1 MLSKNKIF
9 FTLFVFVLLIQPLA
23 PKLFKPADEL
33 MLFLFL
39 LFVALDMAVNRD
51 FRRYKSLFVLEGV
64 FGFYF
69 IFTVLFRD
77 FNTAGAALNDFILQ
91 QKAFVPFLLAY
102 AIAPQFT
109 TGMKQVLKALCVAM
123 AFLLA
128 VIFVTGLTK
137 LVLGHVYHLGTI
149 SMSVSMLYL
158 FCSLDEDGKV
168 SQRDFVV
175 AIALLSVGLMST
187 RAKFYGE
194 YVMALF
200 MFFIYRPG
208 MVRKMT
214 FKHAA
219 VLALGFVLVI
229 VVAWAKIKLYFITG
243 VDSNTFVPEVME
255 TLARPVLYA
264 TMFLVFM
271 DFPVFGSGL
280 ASFATHSSSPF
291 VNYSDLYYDYGIN
304 VIWGLSPQH
313 PNFISDA
320 YFPELA
326 QFGIVGVALF
336 IAFWAW
342 VWRKLRLSLHLGRSL
357 EFSIGVIV
365 VCFVMIESTSGA
377 TILQAGGYIPM
388 MVLGMLVSKYRKLD
402 KQDMKTILSK
412 DYIQN

>member
-123 AFLLA
+123 
-128 VIFVTGLTK
+128 V
-137 LVLGHVYHLGTI
+137 
-149 SMSVSMLYL
+149 
-158 FCSLDEDGKV
+158 DEDGKV

-219 VLALGFVLVI
+219 VLVLGFVLVI
-229 VVAWAKIKLYFITG
+229 VVAWYKIKLYFLTG
-243 VDSNTFVPEVME
+243 IDSNTFDPEIME
-255 TLARPVLYA
+255 TVARPVLYA
-264 TMFLVFM
+264 TMFLIFM

-280 ASFATHSSSPF
+280 ASFATHSSTPF

-304 VIWGLSPQH
+304 VIWGLSPQY
-313 PNFISDA
+313 PNFIADA

-365 VCFVMIESTSGA
+365 VCFVLIENTSGA
-377 TILQAGGYIPM
+377 TILQAGGYVPM
-388 MVLGMLVSKYRKLD
+388 IVLGMLVSKYRKFD
-402 KQDMKTILSK
+402 KQEMKTILSK